1 LVTMM
6 LLAGG
11 SATVNALTGMNTVAA
26 IYLLPLGVTMYTLFG
41 GLKATFLTDY
51 IHTLILL
58 IIITMFALTAY
69 STSDL
74 VGSPAKMY
82 DLLLEATKKH
92 PVVGNQDGS
101 YLTMRSSDGIKFFVI
116 NIGMD
121 FFLFPF
127 GRLLFSYVVSLLLA
141 P

>member
-1 LVTMM
+1 LLDILVTMM

-51 IHTLILL
+51 VHTLILL
-58 IIITMFALTAY
+58 IIIAMFSLTAY
-69 STSDL
+69 STSDII
-74 VGSPAKMY
+74 GSPSKMFE
-82 DLLLEATKKH
+82 LLQEATQRH
-92 PVVGNQDGS
+92 PVDGNQDGS

-116 NIGMD
+116 NIGM
-121 FFLFPF
+121 
-127 GRLLFSYVVSLLLA
+127 SYSFDSS
-141 P
+141 